1 MIKLTRLNEKQFI
14 MNSELIELMEETPDT
29 VITLTNGRKYVVKE
43 KVNEITDLIVEYK
56 RRWFLR
62 FTDEEKNMT
71 NL

>member
-1 MIKLTRLNEKQFI
+1 MIKLTRLNEKQFV

-43 KVNEITDLIVEYK
+43 SLIQITDLIVDYK

-71 NL
+71 SR